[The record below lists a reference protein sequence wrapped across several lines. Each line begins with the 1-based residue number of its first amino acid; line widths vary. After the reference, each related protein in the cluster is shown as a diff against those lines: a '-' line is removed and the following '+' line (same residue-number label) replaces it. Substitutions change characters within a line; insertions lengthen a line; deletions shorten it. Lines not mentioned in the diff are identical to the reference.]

1 LSRRGTSLGL
11 SQRVLGTECWRKA
24 EKGFFAL
31 GRAGQMDR
39 SSSEEKLLAIVQNV
53 LAIMHSL

>member
-1 LSRRGTSLGL
+1 
-11 SQRVLGTECWRKA
+11 VLGTECWRKA

-31 GRAGQMDR
+31 GRSGQMDR